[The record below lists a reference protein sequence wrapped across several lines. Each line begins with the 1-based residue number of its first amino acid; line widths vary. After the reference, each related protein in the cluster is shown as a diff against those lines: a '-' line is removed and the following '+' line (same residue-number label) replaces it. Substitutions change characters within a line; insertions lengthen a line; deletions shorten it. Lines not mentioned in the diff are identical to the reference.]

1 MSKPLCLLTLSLAPL
16 REAHWAASSVVF
28 KMFLHFWPRFSGTK
42 VFLSTASLMPGFYR
56 WLLNT
61 GGTPQEAL
69 PQLKSPRF
77 PLRLTRAAEP
87 LMAHAPP
94 WHEPARDR
102 AAAAPPVHGGR
113 PLSTVLVP
121 ITPLPR
127 ESLRPLHRVA
137 EGKAPSNASQRE
149 AKSFKPCL
157 HLLASIALGTDGS
170 CLKGLFDG

>member
-1 MSKPLCLLTLSLAPL
+1 MFVSHTSKPLCLLTLSLAPL
-16 REAHWAASSVVF
+16 REAHWAASNVVF

-42 VFLSTASLMPGFYR
+42 VFLSTTSLMPGFYR

-77 PLRLTRAAEP
+77 PLSLTRAAEA

-102 AAAAPPVHGGR
+102 AAAALHQATAAARSSPFWSPSRLSLARACARCTAWPKGR
-113 PLSTVLVP
+113 RRAKQARGRQSRLSHVCT
-121 ITPLPR
+121 
-127 ESLRPLHRVA
+127 
-137 EGKAPSNASQRE
+137 
-149 AKSFKPCL
+149 F
-157 HLLASIALGTDGS
+157 
-170 CLKGLFDG
+170 